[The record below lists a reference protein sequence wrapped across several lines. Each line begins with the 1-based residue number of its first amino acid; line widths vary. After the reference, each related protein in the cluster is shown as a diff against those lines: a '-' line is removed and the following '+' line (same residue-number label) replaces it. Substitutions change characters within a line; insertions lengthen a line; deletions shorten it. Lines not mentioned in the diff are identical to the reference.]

1 MKGIVNLLAGYGL
14 WIQATT
20 AVQLA
25 RQPAVTVTNDAK
37 LAARQTASPSNNL
50 VNIAAIVPTESGQ
63 IGINPPGPEPTPVNI
78 EAHTSYLTEEGGTTK
93 WIGVDPNYIAVTV
106 VTTTKKGG
114 ETAVATITKGVSAAK
129 NGAGGLSILLSP
141 AVKSKLEAIAKQVTP
156 CAGKRRR
163 QNRKR
168 QGGPSCGLADFVQR
182 VGADAEL
189 QGSFAEP
196 LTDQVWDQI
205 DEGYESDD
213 PMQDGGWE
221 GDGGDHPA
229 GEDEGYFSDDGE
241 GFFEGAEEGEL
252 ETLVFSSE
260 EEAVAIGEALSGAD
274 AAANVAIWG
283 GSTVTAGSF
292 LAWIWAQAS
301 AGNGI
306 SNAQEIP
313 AESIHKVT
321 KTKTSSTTTTTSSAS
336 CPTGNPPSCDGCQ
349 PTSVEVKEAKATG
362 VVNWVCSEA
371 KGNTKGCTCDPKVE
385 DAITIFEVN
394 YYQAIL
400 EAFDDLSK
408 SPEQPRIECPGG
420 PSDVPSEFFV
430 NKTSSSFCEEVMKDL
445 GKEVTDAATAYDIN
459 GNRIPILK
467 LAKVAGEA
475 GESKRSLFA
484 RSPPE
489 SSDNYLD
496 YRFYMSYK
504 PGSRDCVVP
513 KEDLCRN
520 AYTELVK
527 SNCGTNH
534 GSAGDRMFYD
544 ASVDVGCGKFTWKVE
559 KPEEAPPA
567 PTLGERVCHD
577 KHSQYDVH
585 DGQQDG
591 WSSNGCRWFAAGK
604 TMKAGDKEVYWHPIG
619 PGADYHQNYK
629 ISWIDG
635 CETSVAEQNLDS
647 PIEGDTGVTC
657 ASLMRANYKSCN
669 NGGAGGYR
677 DAGCLRYDFYVT
689 VQ

>member
-1 MKGIVNLLAGYGL
+1 
-14 WIQATT
+14 
-20 AVQLA
+20 
-25 RQPAVTVTNDAK
+25 
-37 LAARQTASPSNNL
+37 
-50 VNIAAIVPTESGQ
+50 
-63 IGINPPGPEPTPVNI
+63 
-78 EAHTSYLTEEGGTTK
+78 

-106 VTTTKKGG
+106 VTTTKKGE

-229 GEDEGYFSDDGE
+229 GEDEGYFSDDDE
-241 GFFEGAEEGEL
+241 GFFEGAEEGEV

-274 AAANVAIWG
+274 AAANAAIWG

-301 AGNGI
+301 ADKDLQHNNDDFI
-306 SNAQEIP
+306 RQLP
-313 AESIHKVT
+313 HWR
-321 KTKTSSTTTTTSSAS
+321 
-336 CPTGNPPSCDGCQ
+336 PF
-349 PTSVEVKEAKATG
+349 KEAKATG
-362 VVNWVCSEA
+362 VVNWLCSE
-371 KGNTKGCTCDPKVE
+371 GDSKGCTCDPKVE
-385 DAITIFEVN
+385 DVITIYEVN
-394 YYQAIL
+394 YHQAIL

-408 SPEQPRIECPGG
+408 SPEQSTKKPRIECPGG
-420 PSDVPSEFFV
+420 LSDVPSEFFV
-430 NKTSSSFCEEVMKDL
+430 SKTSSSFCEEVMKDL
-445 GKEVTDAATAYDIN
+445 TKEVTDAATAYDIN
-459 GNRIPILK
+459 GDRIPILK
-467 LAKVAGEA
+467 LAKVEGEA
-475 GESKRSLFA
+475 GQSKRSLFA

-489 SSDNYLD
+489 NSDNYLD
-496 YRFYMSYK
+496 YKFYMSYK
-504 PGSRDCVVP
+504 PGNRHCVVP

-544 ASVDVGCGKFTWKVE
+544 ASVDVGCGKFIWKVQ
-559 KPEEAPPA
+559 KPEKAPPA
-567 PTLGERVCHD
+567 PTLGERICHD

-591 WSSNGCRWFAAGK
+591 WSSNGCRLSAAGK
-604 TMKAGDKEVYWHPIG
+604 TMKAGDKEVYWHPVG
-619 PGADYHQNYK
+619 PGADYHQNFK

-647 PIEGDTGVTC
+647 PIEGDAGVTC

>member
-1 MKGIVNLLAGYGL
+1 MRGIVNLLAGYGL

-25 RQPAVTVTNDAK
+25 HQPAVTVTNDAK

-50 VNIAAIVPTESGQ
+50 
-63 IGINPPGPEPTPVNI
+63 PVNI
-78 EAHTSYLTEEGGTTK
+78 EAHTSYLTEKGGITK
-93 WIGVDPNYIAVTV
+93 ASHHPPTDVPFSQWIGVDPNYIAVTV

-229 GEDEGYFSDDGE
+229 GEDEGYFSDDDE
-241 GFFEGAEEGEL
+241 GFFEGAEEGEI

-274 AAANVAIWG
+274 AAANAAIWG

-301 AGNGI
+301 AGEGI

-321 KTKTSSTTTTTSSAS
+321 KTKTASTTTTTSSAS
-336 CPTGNPPSCDGCQ
+336 CPTGAPPSCDGCQ
-349 PTSVEVKEAKATG
+349 PTSVEVMEAKATG
-362 VVNWVCSEA
+362 VVNWLCSE
-371 KGNTKGCTCDPKVE
+371 GNSKGCTCDPKVE
-385 DAITIFEVN
+385 DVITIYEVN
-394 YYQAIL
+394 YHQAIL

-408 SPEQPRIECPGG
+408 SPEQPTEKPRIECPGG
-420 PSDVPSEFFV
+420 LSDVPSEFFV
-430 NKTSSSFCEEVMKDL
+430 DKTSSSFCEEVMKDL
-445 GKEVTDAATAYDIN
+445 AKEVTDAATAYDIN
-459 GNRIPILK
+459 GDRIPILK
-467 LAKVAGEA
+467 LAKVEEEA
-475 GESKRSLFA
+475 AQSKRSLVA

-489 SSDNYLD
+489 NSDNYLD
-496 YRFYMSYK
+496 YKFYMSYK
-504 PGSRDCVVP
+504 PGNRDCVVP

-544 ASVDVGCGKFTWKVE
+544 ASVDVGCGKFTRKVE
-559 KPEEAPPA
+559 KPEKAPPA
-567 PTLGERVCHD
+567 PTLGERICHD

-591 WSSNGCRWFAAGK
+591 WSSNGCRLSAAGK
-604 TMKAGDKEVYWHPIG
+604 TMKAGDKEVYWHPVG
-619 PGADYHQNYK
+619 PGADYHQNFK

-647 PIEGDTGVTC
+647 PIEGDAGVTC
-657 ASLMRANYKSCN
+657 ASLMRANYKSN